1 MKVIL
6 IKPVSKLGNTGD
18 IVDVNPGYGRN
29 FLLGNGLA
37 QLASAGAVRMAVAI
51 KARRARVLQKREESK
66 IKVRDT
72 IQSQVI
78 LIRATANVEG
88 HLFGGV
94 GEKEIAAAI
103 LKRKK
108 LEIDPK
114 RIILPHHLKTLGRHK
129 VMLQLSGA
137 GQVEFIVD
145 VERE

>member
-6 IKPVSKLGNTGD
+6 VKPVSKLGQPGD
-18 IVDVNPGYGRN
+18 IVEVSPGYGRN
-29 FLLGNGLA
+29 FLIGKGLA
-37 QLASAGAVRMAVAI
+37 ELASDGAVRMVSEA
-51 KARRARVLQKREESK
+51 KARRARVLQKREDDK
-66 IKVRDT
+66 IKLRDT
-72 IQSQVI
+72 IQNQVI

-88 HLFGGV
+88 HLFGGI
-94 GEKEIAAAI
+94 GPKEITAAI

-114 RIILPHHLKTLGRHK
+114 KIILPHHLKTLGRHK

-137 GQVEFIVD
+137 GAVEFIVD